1 MAFDPSQITF
11 DLTPTFPTTINLLD
25 VVLAA
30 LFVLFFLLYIT
41 KKGKTRTVEVEKVV
55 EKEVEKIVEVEKP
68 VEKIVE
74 KVVEVEKIVE
84 IEKPVEKIV
93 ERIVE
98 VEPKLKTTT
107 PESALQLLG
116 LLQQEARFVDFM
128 QEDLKGYSDADIGA
142 AARVI
147 HEGGN
152 KVLKEYFT
160 FAPIRTEEEETR
172 ITLPVGFNASEVRL
186 TGNVVGEAPFN
197 GTLIHRGW
205 KITDVRLPK
214 LADSHDAH
222 IVAAAEV
229 EL

>member
-1 MAFDPSQITF
+1 MTF
-11 DLTPTFPTTINLLD
+11 DLSKITVNLSAMPTTINLLD

-30 LFVLFFLLYIT
+30 LVILFFLLYVT
-41 KKGKTRTVEVEKVV
+41 KKGKTKTV
-55 EKEVEKIVEVEKP
+55 EVEKIVEKE
-68 VEKIVE
+68 
-74 KVVEVEKIVE
+74 VEVEKIVE

-93 ERIVE
+93 EVEKIIEIEKPVEKIVERIVE
-98 VEPKLKTTT
+98 VAPKLKTTT
-107 PESALQLLG
+107 PESALQLIG
-116 LLQQEARFVDFM
+116 LLQQEARFIDFM
-128 QEDLKGYSDADIGA
+128 KEDLKGYSDTDIGA

-152 KVLKEYFT
+152 KVLKDYFT
-160 FAPIRTEEEETR
+160 FEPIRTEEEETR

-186 TGNVVGEAPFN
+186 TGQVVGEAPFT